1 MPTCQERGSGLA
13 LRTATLLRLQ
23 HFGHERMASTGRTH
37 PPHEWAES
45 RLPFLQGTV
54 QRPQPGMTKQTS
66 RGVVKTTGQEDD
78 DTTCVK
84 REQQDRAPAPATC
97 TLARPTR
104 RDRAWHAGMSR
115 RNVGANPVSPILV
128 AASVGGR
135 PVGGTARLVSS
146 QPAADRQQRS
156 SGQPGGA
163 PRHARHASR
172 FAG

>member
-1 MPTCQERGSGLA
+1 MKVPTCQERGSGLA

-104 RDRAWHAGMSR
+104 RDRAWHAGLSQR
-115 RNVGANPVSPILV
+115 DASTGTLPLLLAEGFACGAR
-128 AASVGGR
+128 AA
-135 PVGGTARLVSS
+135 GTA
-146 QPAADRQQRS
+146 
-156 SGQPGGA
+156 
-163 PRHARHASR
+163 
-172 FAG
+172 